1 MRFSDARDDRGAA
14 RRTSRAATRPKTV
27 LGRAESRRRRATPSS
42 AGGLAARRRSTRG
55 AAAVEARRSCR
66 ERDGARAIRAELDGR
81 RSGARR
87 ESGARGDA
95 ALAWAARRRGR
106 TLAGEWRR
114 LRAHGV
120 EARGDFPT
128 RGTIAVP
135 RAEPRARRRA
145 RRLCSAAPNRGG
157 DGPRLRAPAVSRRA
171 GGRRAA
177 RPRSKR
183 VVPVANATAHERF
196 APSSTAAGAARGG
209 KVALEATPRSPG
221 PPGGEGERSRAN
233 GAVFGRTA
241 SRRDEIFRRE
251 GRSRCRAPNLA
262 RGDAPEDCAR
272 PRRIAAA
279 TGHAFERRR
288 SRGAPAVDA
297 RRGRGRSASF
307 LSRTR
312 RRTSDSRR
320 ARRPPGAARGGKVA
334 LEATPRRLGRPA
346 ARANARGRMAP
357 SSGAR
362 RRGAM
367 RFSDARDDRGAARR
381 TSRAA
386 TRPKTVLGRAESRR
400 RRATPSSAG
409 GLAAR
414 PAVDARRGRGRSA
427 SFQTRTRR
435 RTSDSRRARRPP
447 GAARGG
453 KVALEATPRRLGR
466 PAARANAR
474 GRMAPSSGAR
484 RRGAMRFSDA
494 RDDRGAARRTSRAAT
509 RPKTVLGRAESRRR
523 RATPSSA
530 GGLAARPAVDARR
543 GPRSK
548 RVVPD
553 ANATAH
559 ERFAPSST
567 AAGSGARRESGARG
581 DAALALRPRTPA
593 ASGERRRLHTA
604 MAPSSGA
611 VGGHD
616 STKNSKRDETFFGE
630 WSYNGRLYHKSL
642 WSYRCIDR
650 VRYRLRSVGVVKV
663 ISGTSC
669 SSALTSSSSSSTLA
683 SSSLFPY

>member
-1 MRFSDARDDRGAA
+1 M
-14 RRTSRAATRPKTV
+14 
-27 LGRAESRRRRATPSS
+27 
-42 AGGLAARRRSTRG
+42 
-55 AAAVEARRSCR
+55 
-66 ERDGARAIRAELDGR
+66 
-81 RSGARR
+81 
-87 ESGARGDA
+87 
-95 ALAWAARRRGR
+95 
-106 TLAGEWRR
+106 
-114 LRAHGV
+114 
-120 EARGDFPT
+120 
-128 RGTIAVP
+128 P

-320 ARRPPGAARGGKVA
+320 ARRPPGAPRGGKVA
-334 LEATPRRLGRPA
+334 LEATPRSPG
-346 ARANARGRMAP
+346 
-357 SSGAR
+357 
-362 RRGAM
+362 
-367 RFSDARDDRGAARR
+367 
-381 TSRAA
+381 
-386 TRPKTVLGRAESRR
+386 
-400 RRATPSSAG
+400 
-409 GLAAR
+409 
-414 PAVDARRGRGRSA
+414 
-427 SFQTRTRR
+427 
-435 RTSDSRRARRPP
+435 PP
-447 GAARGG
+447 GG
-453 KVALEATPRRLGR
+453 E
-466 PAARANAR
+466 
-474 GRMAPSSGAR
+474 
-484 RRGAMRFSDA
+484 
-494 RDDRGAARRTSRAAT
+494 
-509 RPKTVLGRAESRRR
+509 
-523 RATPSSA
+523 
-530 GGLAARPAVDARR
+530 
-543 GPRSK
+543 
-548 RVVPD
+548 
-553 ANATAH
+553 
-559 ERFAPSST
+559 
-567 AAGSGARRESGARG
+567 
-581 DAALALRPRTPA
+581 
-593 ASGERRRLHTA
+593 GERRRLHTA